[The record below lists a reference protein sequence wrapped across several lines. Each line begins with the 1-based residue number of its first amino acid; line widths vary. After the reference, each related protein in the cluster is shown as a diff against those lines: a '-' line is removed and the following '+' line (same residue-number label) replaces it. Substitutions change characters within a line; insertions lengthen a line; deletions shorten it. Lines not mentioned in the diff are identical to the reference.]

1 MFYSYNVRTNINL
14 TFCKSFYLIYFQLKK
29 KKMCSYIF
37 LIPKQTFTHFILY
50 YIIYI
55 YSTYIIRLMKIYCSK
70 VINCLTKH
78 WCYLILFSI
87 YSQMA
92 NGEQTCAISNR
103 VVLSVVRV
111 LSSKLIFTGHN
122 KIACPDAIL
131 NRTRQII
138 AFDVYQYRWHDHSCL
153 QQLIVA

>member
-1 MFYSYNVRTNINL
+1 
-14 TFCKSFYLIYFQLKK
+14 
-29 KKMCSYIF
+29 MCRYIF
-37 LIPKQTFTHFILY
+37 LIPKQTFTHFISLY
-50 YIIYI
+50 IYIYI
-55 YSTYIIRLMKIYCSK
+55 YSTCILRQMKIYCSK
-70 VINCLTKH
+70 VINCPTKH

-131 NRTRQII
+131 NRIRQII
-138 AFDVYQYRWHDHSCL
+138 ASDVYQYRMARPSLSTAVNRC
-153 QQLIVA
+153 VVFENA